1 MQLMAVDTLE
11 VEPLLDLTRR
21 TEKYSMTHKLA
32 SLLFTGFLLP
42 MLVEAAELS
51 ISSRQEIDLL
61 LEKLGNSSCEFYR
74 NGAWHDSGKAQAHLQ
89 RKLAY
94 LIDKHQV
101 GSAEEFIEIG
111 ASRSSIS
118 GKPYLVRCNKQP
130 EIRSD
135 VWLQKELDSIRM
147 NAAARTVRKN

>member
-1 MQLMAVDTLE
+1 
-11 VEPLLDLTRR
+11 
-21 TEKYSMTHKLA
+21 
-32 SLLFTGFLLP
+32 
-42 MLVEAAELS
+42 MLVQAAELS

-118 GKPYLVRCNKQP
+118 GKPYLVRCDKQP
-130 EIRSD
+130 EIRSA